1 VTRNYTIHPSHPH
14 TPGLGGRLNGLIDAM
29 IYRLDHPDSDRRK
42 GAKGGGHHA
51 P

>member
-29 IYRLDHPDSDRRK
+29 VLRLDCSDRRQS
-42 GAKGGGHHA
+42 AKGGKS
-51 P
+51 